1 MTHKEIADAV
11 FTAIELAQEL
21 GLRVADDVGEF
32 AEDLYS
38 EVNGEE
44 I

>member
-1 MTHKEIADAV
+1 MTREEIADAV

-21 GLRVADDVGEF
+21 GVHVADDVGEF

-38 EVNGEE
+38 AVNGEE
-44 I
+44 E